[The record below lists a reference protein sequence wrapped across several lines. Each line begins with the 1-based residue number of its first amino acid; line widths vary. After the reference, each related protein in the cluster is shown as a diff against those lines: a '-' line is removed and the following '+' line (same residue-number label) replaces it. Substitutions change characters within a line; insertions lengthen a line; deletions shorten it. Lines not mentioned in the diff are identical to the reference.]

1 MKVYKWFFLLTVLP
15 AAAVDDAALSM
26 LIRAQ
31 TDFDRVGASALP
43 DVRDTT
49 RCTQSQAVVLPMTR
63 PADLPVVR
71 FRKGWCEL
79 LGATLVDSQAG
90 YRQAAQDFAH
100 ALAESPN
107 RAPEPV
113 SAGLQVLSGIA
124 RLRAGAEPQV
134 LPDIRAGFESA
145 VATQACPASVMPVRL
160 CQELVSTARLW
171 LGWMSL
177 REGKLDDAKRMF
189 QDFPEMGWLTW
200 TEGRRALESR
210 RYGEAAAAMA
220 KAVERWNAEIK
231 YPKGGTAH
239 LLGPKPDRLEAIADL
254 GSTRYL
260 AGDYTGAVQ
269 SLDAAVK
276 GRPTDARSI
285 FVRGLAREALG
296 QQEAALSDYQIA
308 SRTAFAN
315 PNLPAAA
322 AQAHLYRGV
331 WHFRQKAWQRAES
344 SFASALMAD
353 AGPYRAEIIAWRHL
367 AAVAGGACESSA
379 AELRRALPA
388 ASGFFPRAEAEAQLA
403 ACSQPATVSRRE

>member
-15 AAAVDDAALSM
+15 ASAADDAVLSM

-31 TDFDRVGASALP
+31 TDFDRVGAAALP

-49 RCTQSQAVVLPMTR
+49 RCTQSQAVLLPMTR
-63 PADLPVVR
+63 PAELPVVR
-71 FRKGWCEL
+71 FRKGWCEM
-79 LGATLVDSQAG
+79 LGATLSDSPAG
-90 YRQAAQDFAH
+90 YRQAAQEFAH
-100 ALAESPN
+100 ALAEWPN
-107 RAPEPV
+107 RGPEPV

-124 RLRAGAEPQV
+124 RMRAGADAQI
-134 LPDIRAGFESA
+134 LLDIRAGFENA
-145 VATQACPASVMPVRL
+145 VSTQACPASVMPVRL

-177 REGKLDDAKRMF
+177 REGKLDEAERMF
-189 QDFPEMGWLTW
+189 RDFPEMGWVPW
-200 TEGRRALESR
+200 VAGRQALASG
-210 RYGEAAAAMA
+210 RYAEAAAAMG
-220 KAVERWNAEIK
+220 KAVERWNADIK
-231 YPKGGTAH
+231 YPKGGTAR
-239 LLGPKPDRLEAIADL
+239 LLGPKPSPLEAIADL
-254 GSTRYL
+254 GATRYL
-260 AGDYTGAVQ
+260 AEDYTGAVQ

-285 FVRGLAREALG
+285 FIRGLAREALG
-296 QQEAALSDYQIA
+296 QPEAALSDYQIA

-353 AGPYRAEIIAWRHL
+353 AGPYRAEISAWRHL
-367 AAVAGGACESSA
+367 SAVAGGACESSA
-379 AELRRALPA
+379 AELRRALPTV
-388 ASGFFPRAEAEAQLA
+388 SGFFPRAEAEAQLA
-403 ACSQPATVSRRE
+403 GCSQPATVSRRE